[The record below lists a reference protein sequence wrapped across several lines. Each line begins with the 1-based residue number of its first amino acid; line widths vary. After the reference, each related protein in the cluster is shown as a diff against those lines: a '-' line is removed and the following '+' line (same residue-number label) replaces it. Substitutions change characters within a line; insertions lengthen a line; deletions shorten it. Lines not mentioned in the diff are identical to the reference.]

1 MTLTAAV
8 PRPEL
13 KAAALLRLA
22 CAYAVAT
29 NGTILMPL
37 IVGMLMRRFG
47 IGEGAATGFAG
58 LEILGIAISCAL
70 LPHVVARAPRR
81 AAWIATIGTLLA
93 QAAGAVLPGI
103 VAVGASRGVA
113 GLFEGVLFAVVA
125 ASLSNRAAGERAWGV
140 IILVG
145 GIVDGA
151 LLVGAACLPHAAD
164 QWLFPLF
171 AAVFALIALPTARAA
186 LHAVDAET
194 GAPPVRRAS
203 AVRWGTLVPIW
214 IVMIL
219 VYGVLAGQWAIA
231 DVNGQRIGLPTAQSG
246 LLLSLASVVGLA
258 GCLAASHRRS
268 HALRVPIIRAAQFTM
283 AAAVVWFFAASG
295 GAGFFLS
302 QLLVT
307 LAFYAITPF
316 LTARLSELD
325 ADGSLVAR
333 SIVITF
339 TSVAIGTALAGTL
352 LAEAGALGCGIALG
366 VCALASMPFVRK
378 AFDARGHAAPI
389 AAPTHQPS

>member
-151 LLVGAACLPHAAD
+151 LLVGAACLPHSAD

-194 GAPPVRRAS
+194 GAPPAPRAS

-219 VYGVLAGQWAIA
+219 VYGVLAGQ
-231 DVNGQRIGLPTAQSG
+231 
-246 LLLSLASVVGLA
+246 
-258 GCLAASHRRS
+258 
-268 HALRVPIIRAAQFTM
+268 
-283 AAAVVWFFAASG
+283 
-295 GAGFFLS
+295 
-302 QLLVT
+302 
-307 LAFYAITPF
+307 
-316 LTARLSELD
+316 
-325 ADGSLVAR
+325 
-333 SIVITF
+333 
-339 TSVAIGTALAGTL
+339 
-352 LAEAGALGCGIALG
+352 
-366 VCALASMPFVRK
+366 
-378 AFDARGHAAPI
+378 
-389 AAPTHQPS
+389 